1 LPVSLSKKLINYSD
15 LAIAVVAYIF
25 YKIMI
30 TSQLGLLSLF
40 LTISFTVVAGGIL
53 SYIGLLGGGFC
64 PGGFCPGGFCPGG
77 LCPGGFCPVT
87 VFPTQPLF
95 DAPAQGV
102 PVRISG

>member
-1 LPVSLSKKLINYSD
+1 MPVSLSKKLINYSD

-53 SYIGLLGGGFC
+53 SYIGLLGGGILS
-64 PGGFCPGGFCPGG
+64 GGDF
-77 LCPGGFCPVT
+77 
-87 VFPTQPLF
+87 
-95 DAPAQGV
+95 
-102 PVRISG
+102 VRLLSYLLLETKQKIKE